1 MAFSST
7 LFFWLLIFVVVPFIV
22 KRLWPFM
29 VTRLF
34 PKAVEEDYITRE
46 ISWIPAII
54 IGLILL
60 AVTF

>member
-7 LFFWLLIFVVVPFIV
+7 LFFWLIIFVVIPFII
-22 KRLWPFM
+22 KKLWPFM

-34 PKAVEEDYITRE
+34 PKAVEEDYIAKD
-46 ISWIPAII
+46 IPWIPAII
-54 IGLILL
+54 MGIILL